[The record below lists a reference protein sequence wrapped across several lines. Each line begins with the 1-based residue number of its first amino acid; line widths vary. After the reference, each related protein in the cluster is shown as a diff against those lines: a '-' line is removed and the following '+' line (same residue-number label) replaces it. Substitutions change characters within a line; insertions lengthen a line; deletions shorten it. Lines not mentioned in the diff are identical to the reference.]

1 MRTII
6 KSIFILATFAT
17 VLLGKAAAQVPTS
30 YQCVIL
36 NDTMVSST
44 VYEFDVYV
52 KNTSSNTTKN
62 NGFFESSC
70 SSEEMDILSI

>member
-6 KSIFILATFAT
+6 KSIFILAAFAT

-52 KNTSSNTTKN
+52 KNTSSNTTTNPFK
-62 NGFFESSC
+62 
-70 SSEEMDILSI
+70 LSQFQGG